1 MNKKHLAYM
10 QMVVASVLWSIAGIF
25 IKLIDANPFTIAG
38 LRSAVAIIPV
48 IVMMAVNHE
57 KLKPTK
63 NALISA
69 VFMMLTFNAFVA
81 ANKLT
86 TAANAIV
93 LQFTAPIFIEII
105 SIVFLHEKAKMID
118 ILAVALTFIGI
129 SFFFFEQMDGGGL
142 LGNIIAVLAGFF
154 MAFMYIAVNRA
165 DPSEKMSSI
174 FFGQAFTAIAGIIA
188 GLILPTFSGKIPDA
202 LTVPFNLSP
211 MGWLC
216 IFILGVVQLG
226 IPYVLVGLAS
236 KNCSALACSLI
247 GVIEPLLNPVWVAI
261 FDGEIPGIFALIG
274 AVIIIVSVSGWC
286 ILSDREGSAK
296 TRTDRSMSK

>member
-63 NALISA
+63 NVLISA
-69 VFMMLTFNAFVA
+69 VFMM
-81 ANKLT
+81 
-86 TAANAIV
+86 
-93 LQFTAPIFIEII
+93 
-105 SIVFLHEKAKMID
+105 
-118 ILAVALTFIGI
+118 LTFIGI

-154 MAFMYIAVNRA
+154 MAFMYITVNRA

-188 GLILPTFSGKIPDA
+188 GLILPIFSGKIPDE
-202 LTVPFNLSP
+202 LTVPFNLNP

-286 ILSDREGSAK
+286 ILSDKDGSAK
-296 TRTDRSMSK
+296 PRTNRSLSE

>member
-1 MNKKHLAYM
+1 MSKKHTAYL
-10 QMVVASVLWSIAGIF
+10 QMIVASVLWSIAGIF

-38 LRSAVAIIPV
+38 LRSVAAIIPV
-48 IVMMAVNHE
+48 IVIMAVNRE
-57 KLKPTK
+57 RLKPTK
-63 NALISA
+63 NVLISA
-69 VFMMLTFNAFVA
+69 VFLMLTFNAFVA

-105 SIVFLHEKAKMID
+105 NIVFLKQKARIID

-129 SFFFFEQMDGGGL
+129 SFFFFEQMDGGGM
-142 LGNIIAVLAGFF
+142 LGNIIGVLSGLF
-154 MAFMYIAVNRA
+154 MAFMYISVNRA
-165 DPSEKMSSI
+165 DLSEKMSSI
-174 FFGQAFTAIAGIIA
+174 FFGQAFTAIVGITV
-188 GLILPTFSGKIPDA
+188 GLILPAFSGKIPDA
-202 LTVPFNLSP
+202 LTVPFNMSSA
-211 MGWLC
+211 GWIC
-216 IFILGVVQLG
+216 IFILGIVQLG
-226 IPYVLVGLAS
+226 VPYVLVGLAS

-261 FDGEIPGIFALIG
+261 FDGEIPGILSLVG

-296 TRTDRSMSK
+296 TRTDRSLSE